1 MKMSETIAE
10 IATALSKAQ
19 GMIDD
24 ATKTGLNPA
33 FRSKYA
39 DLAAVRAVIR
49 EPLAV
54 NDLAIVQGPRRAD
67 GGVEV
72 ETMLVHKSGEWISE
86 SVFIPV
92 AKWDA
97 HGMGSGITYG
107 RRYGLM
113 SILCIATEDDDG
125 NTAVEKGGPAAPPA
139 KKAAPKVNAD
149 KVIEKGNAAA
159 ANGTDALR
167 DWYKSLSN
175 DERSSLGAEGLE
187 ALKNLAKKQDDM
199 KPALHGLPDPTH
211 QE

>member
-1 MKMSETIAE
+1 MKMSETISE
-10 IATALSKAQ
+10 VATALSIAQ

-49 EPLAV
+49 EPLAK
-54 NDLAIVQGPRRAD
+54 NGLAIVQGPRRAE

-72 ETMLVHKSGEWISE
+72 ETMLIHKSGEWISE
-86 SVFIPV
+86 SVFIPIT
-92 AKWDA
+92 KWDA

-125 NTAVEKGGPAAPPA
+125 NSAVEKGGPVAPA
-139 KKAAPKVNAD
+139 KKAAPKVNVEKVMEAGKAAATNGTEALRSWYKNLSNEERGCISAD
-149 KVIEKGNAAA
+149 DLTELKVIA
-159 ANGTDALR
+159 GTSLQKDDA
-167 DWYKSLSN
+167 K
-175 DERSSLGAEGLE
+175 
-187 ALKNLAKKQDDM
+187 
-199 KPALHGLPDPTH
+199 
-211 QE
+211 